1 MHEYYSPPQACPPF
15 GLIDEIA
22 VVGTPKDLRHNIN
35 SKKVTLRRDLPTS
48 NKAVLGKYLRQ
59 INWPLLFTPLVSCEE
74 KWQVFQEI
82 IHSGLEIIMPAK
94 QVKICKAEVPWMNET
109 LIKEAKGVQ
118 QLRPRQL
125 SVHTFVALST
135 ERGKPEEGNT
145 ASERSKT

>member
-15 GLIDEIA
+15 GLFDEIA

-35 SKKVTLRRDLPTS
+35 S

-94 QVKICKAEVPWMNET
+94 QVKICTAEVSWMNES
-109 LIKEAKGVQ
+109 LNKEAKGVQ
-118 QLRPRQL
+118 HPPVRP
-125 SVHTFVALST
+125 
-135 ERGKPEEGNT
+135 
-145 ASERSKT
+145 